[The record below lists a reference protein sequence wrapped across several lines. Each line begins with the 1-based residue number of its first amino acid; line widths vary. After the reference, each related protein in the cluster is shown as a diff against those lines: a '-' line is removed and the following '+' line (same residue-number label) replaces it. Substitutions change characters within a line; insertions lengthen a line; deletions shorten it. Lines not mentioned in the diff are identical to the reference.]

1 MEELKFTPYYKK
13 FDINEILTDL
23 SIISFRKSLEK
34 RSQLNGLLNGLIS
47 STVNNLENY
56 LKSFNIWVIK
66 FMFNIYSASNG
77 NFVIHSHIIDSC
89 CNIYRIDLMSYIN
102 LQSQLSNAKFDLQ
115 KKHTQHLSDFII
127 DKIKSL
133 KNYYGT
139 KYQRYRIGYA
149 GGGGEG
155 EYYAYSDDY
164 QQNIDT
170 TIIESYR
177 DFNEKLIKDS
187 KPKTEIKPL
196 TPKKRKSVT
205 FNEETQVK
213 IFSSLKESAK
223 ESVLHSRIHLNRKNH
238 KFFPE
243 LYNEL
248 EEDEKLRFYPMC
260 EILSMIACELEKEF
274 NQKDRN
280 VVKISYA
287 IDNNYIFYCIWD
299 NYGQIYKYGTK
310 ILDSVE
316 NTVKITN
323 ESYKLNHFQHII
335 QNNISNNKFILPD
348 NVIQQIKKCKSLQN
362 TKRCSIDEIH
372 NIIKN
377 YRESINPI
385 SPPVISKP
393 ISSPIVKEEK
403 NDIKLAVGVVTGI
416 ATCVGLGII
425 IDSVLNPKE
434 SNPEVKQQHYEDLLG
449 LEEIYRTS
457 PPSSPQKINFEEDV
471 FGIYSK

>member
-13 FDINEILTDL
+13 FDINEILTDS

-34 RSQLNGLLNGLIS
+34 GSQLNGLLNGLIS
-47 STVNNLENY
+47 STVNHLENY
-56 LKSFNIWVIK
+56 LKSFNMYVIK
-66 FMFNIYSASNG
+66 FMFNIYSTSNG

-89 CNIYRIDLMSYIN
+89 CNIYRIGLMSYIN

-139 KYQRYRIGYA
+139 KYQRYRICYA

-177 DFNEKLIKDS
+177 DFNENLIKTS
-187 KPKTEIKPL
+187 KSKEEIKPL

-205 FNEETQVK
+205 FSEETQVK
-213 IFSSLKESAK
+213 IISSTNEEVLKE
-223 ESVLHSRIHLNRKNH
+223 RINLNHKNH
-238 KFFPE
+238 KFFSE

-248 EEDEKLRFYPMC
+248 EEDDKLRFYSMC

-274 NQKDRN
+274 NQKDRI
-280 VVKISYA
+280 VIKISYA

-299 NYGQIYKYGTK
+299 NYGQFYKYGTK

-335 QNNISNNKFILPD
+335 QNNISNNKLILSD
-348 NVIQQIKKCKSLQN
+348 NIIQQIKKCKSFQD

-377 YRESINPI
+377 YRESVNPI
-385 SPPVISKP
+385 SPPVIPKP
-393 ISSPIVKEEK
+393 ISPPIVKEEK

-434 SNPEVKQQHYEDLLG
+434 SNPEVKQQQYEDLLG
-449 LEEIYRTS
+449 LEEIYKSS
-457 PPSSPQKINFEEDV
+457 PSSSPQRINFEEDV